1 MDRRGGPSANQNST
15 RAPNESWSR
24 GQHVGQFGR
33 SSPTSSLVAEMSAQD
48 TLSSGSGNLQ
58 NQQATDAKTSRR
70 RMDKLY
76 FEAARARERKTR
88 EANRRHPPEE
98 IWICEFCEYE
108 SIFGRPA
115 YALIRQYEVKDRKQ
129 KEQEEQRRAQRER
142 LRKGKHKAKKSSKA
156 AGKTGNATQDA
167 HPPGE
172 VGEADEA
179 DGSPT
184 SRNYFQ
190 DTQDD
195 GDLFDNDEEYEEGD
209 DDPDDLPPLEGSAEP
224 PDLVPTPPGGASAPG
239 DEGGT

>member
-1 MDRRGGPSANQNST
+1 
-15 RAPNESWSR
+15 
-24 GQHVGQFGR
+24 
-33 SSPTSSLVAEMSAQD
+33 
-48 TLSSGSGNLQ
+48 
-58 NQQATDAKTSRR
+58 
-70 RMDKLY
+70 MDKLY

-156 AGKTGNATQDA
+156 AAKTGNATQDA

-209 DDPDDLPPLEGSAEP
+209 DEPDDLPPLEGSAEP
-224 PDLVPTPPGGASAPG
+224 PDLVPTPPVGASAPG